1 MTTKQ
6 IKSSRLTIAVIGILF
21 ILGVYFLFNLIS
33 KNSRLNKSFAK
44 GILALNTDKS
54 GYLPGDKMTI
64 GMASLNDSG
73 HTICNSNLGLE
84 ITDPENI
91 KSNLEIAN
99 SPSCGDDNVTNDPDY
114 TASKILEKTGKY
126 KLVLRNLDTN
136 KIVDTVV
143 SVNENFSFEITRSGA
158 TRINPSKSDRYPMI
172 ITIKANRDY
181 KGQIKERFPDNFKIV
196 WQGDAK
202 IEGLNLVWDVD
213 IKAGETKTFPYEYQV
228 SKNDPTLYVLGP
240 INIYN
245 QNLESSWKIVTTK

>member
-6 IKSSRLTIAVIGILF
+6 IKSSRLIIPVIGILF

-33 KNSRLNKSFAK
+33 KNSKSNKSSAK

-64 GMASLNDSG
+64 SMASLDESG

-84 ITDPENI
+84 ITDPGNI

-126 KLVLRNLDTN
+126 KLVMRNLDTN
-136 KIVDTVV
+136 KIVETIVT
-143 SVNENFSFEITRSGA
+143 VNESFSFEVTRSGA

-172 ITIKANRDY
+172 ITVKANRDY
-181 KGQIKERFPDNFKIV
+181 KGQIKEHIPDNFKIV

-213 IKAGETKTFPYEYQV
+213 IKAGETKTFPYEYQTPQI
-228 SKNDPTLYVLGP
+228 DPKLYKLGP
-240 INIYN
+240 INVNN
-245 QNLESSWKIVTTK
+245 QNTDNFWQIVTTK